1 MHEGSI
7 FHVEDFLVEVGQDEV
22 DDDVVEELAFL
33 QRSDKNTEKRI
44 IAFMG

>member
-1 MHEGSI
+1 MHKGSI
-7 FHVEDFLVEVGQDEV
+7 FHVEDFLVEVGQDDV
-22 DDDVVEELAFL
+22 DDNVVEELAFL